1 MPANIMFPTNAK
13 ITALVCSGRKR
24 PKVRKETPSAL
35 IAPKVIHSRNLPF
48 ICHQESWVAM
58 TTPTSMPMMP
68 QKMEAIMK
76 RRTDLS
82 S

>member
-1 MPANIMFPTNAK
+1 MPANIMLPTKAK
-13 ITALVCSGRKR
+13 ITALVCSGRRR
-24 PKVRKETPSAL
+24 PKVRNETPSAL
-35 IAPKVIHSRNLPF
+35 MVPKVIHSRNLPF

-58 TTPTSMPMMP
+58 ITPTSMPTMP

-76 RRTDLS
+76 WRTVLS